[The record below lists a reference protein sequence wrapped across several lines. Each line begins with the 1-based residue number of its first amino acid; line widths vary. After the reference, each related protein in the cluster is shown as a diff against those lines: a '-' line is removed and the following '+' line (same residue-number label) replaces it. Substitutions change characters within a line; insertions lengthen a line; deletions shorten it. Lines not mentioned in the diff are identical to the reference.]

1 MYSLVFDSRV
11 INQQLYTAIE
21 ELIKI
26 YSFQKT
32 CKILNLTKT
41 QLTWLF
47 QFSDTKDFSNLQELF
62 NLFHKKKIEISEL
75 KLKRAVL
82 LILAYQKKIITF

>member
-1 MYSLVFDSRV
+1 MYSLVFDSKN

-21 ELIKI
+21 KLIKI

-32 CKILNLTKT
+32 YKILNLTKT

-47 QFSDTKDFSNLQELF
+47 QFSDTEDFSNLQELF
-62 NLFHKKKIEISEL
+62 DLFHKKNIEISEL